1 MNSSIRSSLLRA
13 FSGASVFVVIFSLL
27 LMTVAVRRSQMIE
40 RKNQLENQSHL
51 VGELVRPSVNLSNY
65 GETQRLLGLMSEQ
78 GIIPAVLTTSQQLL
92 LADYRNGTLFNEVV
106 DAYRKTDSCE
116 RGDLNIEGI
125 NGKFILSCAD
135 LFQESN
141 LGQAAVKIGTVFTL
155 FPIQSYFLPPFVL
168 IVMALTVLLAL
179 VINLFFLRGRIYQNI
194 LIPLDLVIKRLENVS
209 KSPLDGGTLNISDSP
224 LSELQKLNRAFMTLL
239 ESAKQAHY
247 SKQEAEKKLV
257 LDRQAEQVAHDIRS
271 PLAALKVI
279 VHQLGN
285 ISSELKALL
294 ESAVERIEDISL
306 SLTPSTVINNSI
318 LVNPDG
324 HASLSQKELEPFL
337 LSAIL
342 KKSIAEK
349 RLELADEIRINLN
362 LTFFQNTEMR
372 FVRISKSN
380 LSRVFSNILNN
391 AVEAISDSGTIDI
404 SVLAFPTGFLS
415 ISIKDSGKGISLK
428 NLNLVGKKGFSE
440 GKKNGRGLGLSFARA
455 ILNEAAGT
463 VEIESEENIGTTI
476 RLIIPI
482 VEPPQWF
489 AKELLLRPGFGIAIL
504 DDDPSIHL
512 AWKAALREQD
522 RSVSFF
528 SSRIELERW
537 VKEKPETRENTIFLF
552 DYELSGD
559 QKVGAQIATELGIE
573 KNTYILSN
581 KFDNSVVR
589 ADCIARGLRIAPKE
603 LINQLTFITG

>member
-1 MNSSIRSSLLRA
+1 
-13 FSGASVFVVIFSLL
+13 
-27 LMTVAVRRSQMIE
+27 
-40 RKNQLENQSHL
+40 
-51 VGELVRPSVNLSNY
+51 
-65 GETQRLLGLMSEQ
+65 
-78 GIIPAVLTTSQQLL
+78 
-92 LADYRNGTLFNEVV
+92 
-106 DAYRKTDSCE
+106 
-116 RGDLNIEGI
+116 
-125 NGKFILSCAD
+125 
-135 LFQESN
+135 
-141 LGQAAVKIGTVFTL
+141 
-155 FPIQSYFLPPFVL
+155 
-168 IVMALTVLLAL
+168 
-179 VINLFFLRGRIYQNI
+179 
-194 LIPLDLVIKRLENVS
+194 
-209 KSPLDGGTLNISDSP
+209 
-224 LSELQKLNRAFMTLL
+224 
-239 ESAKQAHY
+239 
-247 SKQEAEKKLV
+247 
-257 LDRQAEQVAHDIRS
+257 
-271 PLAALKVI
+271 
-279 VHQLGN
+279 
-285 ISSELKALL
+285 
-294 ESAVERIEDISL
+294 
-306 SLTPSTVINNSI
+306 
-318 LVNPDG
+318 
-324 HASLSQKELEPFL
+324 
-337 LSAIL
+337 
-342 KKSIAEK
+342 
-349 RLELADEIRINLN
+349 
-362 LTFFQNTEMR
+362 MR